1 MKSSNKRLVSLLLTV
16 CMFSSIFCTFASA
29 VEARSSAY
37 LDSYVCSVVPESG
50 GEIWVSVAVNA
61 VVNATMIGASDIYLY
76 ESSDNLHFTCVEH
89 FNYEDYPD
97 MMDSGRHFADD
108 VVCYD
113 GTVGRYYYARVY
125 VYAGDSTGYDSKIYE
140 TSVRQAIA

>member
-1 MKSSNKRLVSLLLTV
+1 MKSSNKRLISLLLAV

-29 VEARSSAY
+29 VEARSSDY
-37 LDSYVCSVVPESG
+37 LDSYVCSVEPVSG
-50 GEIWVSVAVNA
+50 GKIIVSVAVDA
-61 VVNATMIGASDIYLY
+61 IVNATMIGASDIYLY

-97 MMDSGRHFADD
+97 MMGSGRHFNDD
-108 VVCYD
+108 VVTYD

-125 VYAGDSTGYDSKIYE
+125 VYAGNSTGYDSKIYE
-140 TSVRQAIA
+140 TLVRQAIA

>member
-1 MKSSNKRLVSLLLTV
+1 MKSSFKRLVSLLLAV

-29 VEARSSAY
+29 VDARSSNY
-37 LDSYVCSVVPESG
+37 LDSYVCSTIAESG
-50 GEIWVSVAVNA
+50 GEIWVSVTVDA

-76 ESSDNLHFTCVEH
+76 ESSDNLHFTCIEH

-97 MMDSGRHFADD
+97 MMGSGRHFADD

-125 VYAGDSTGYDSKIYE
+125 VYAGNSTGYDTRTYDTATVK
-140 TSVRQAIA
+140 AIA

>member
-1 MKSSNKRLVSLLLTV
+1 MKSSAKRFVSLLLAV
-16 CMFSSIFCTFASA
+16 CMCSSLLCTYASA
-29 VEARSSAY
+29 VDARSSNY

-97 MMDSGRHFADD
+97 MMGTGRHFNDD

-113 GTVGRYYYARVY
+113 GTVGKYYYARVY
-125 VYAGDSTGYDSKIYE
+125 VYAGNSTGYDTKTYDTATE
-140 TSVRQAIA
+140 LAIA